1 MPDDKLIQSS
11 YSSTPTAAGH
21 FFPFAELATKDF
33 FNDNKNVLKA
43 CISVAVQV
51 GNSEAHIWGGDGGKK
66 KKKKRQTDL
75 LGRTK
80 RTKKRWKK
88 SE

>member
-21 FFPFAELATKDF
+21 FLPFAELATKDC

-51 GNSEAHIWGGDGGKK
+51 GNSEAHIWGGDGEKK
-66 KKKKRQTDL
+66 KDRQNC

-80 RTKKRWKK
+80 KRGKK
-88 SE
+88 SK